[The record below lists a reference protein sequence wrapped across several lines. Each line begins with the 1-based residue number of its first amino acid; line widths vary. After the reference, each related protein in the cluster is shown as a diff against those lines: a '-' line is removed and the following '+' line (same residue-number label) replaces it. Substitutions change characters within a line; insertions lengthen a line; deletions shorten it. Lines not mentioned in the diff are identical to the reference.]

1 MRALTLQAFRA
12 SLKDQLPPEGIDRNL
27 EALWYD
33 KHGDWNRAHEIVQ
46 ETGGAVGDRIHAYL
60 HRKEGDL
67 GNAMYWYS
75 RVGEDPPSGSL
86 AHEWQRLVQ
95 NCWKSTGRIDE
106 KSTSNNRHRLI
117 GLLFG
122 TTDTL
127 SFKAV
132 FSSF

>member
-1 MRALTLQAFRA
+1 LT
-12 SLKDQLPPEGIDRNL
+12 ETL

-75 RVGEDPPSGSL
+75 RVGEDPPLVVLPMNGSD
-86 AHEWQRLVQ
+86 WCKIV
-95 NCWKSTGRIDE
+95 GRARE
-106 KSTSNNRHRLI
+106 
-117 GLLFG
+117 GLMKINLQ
-122 TTDTL
+122 
-127 SFKAV
+127 
-132 FSSF
+132 

>member
-95 NCWKSTGRIDE
+95 K
-106 KSTSNNRHRLI
+106 
-117 GLLFG
+117 LLEEHG
-122 TTDTL
+122 KD
-127 SFKAV
+127 
-132 FSSF
+132 